1 MSTRTLPNPFR
12 HLPSTRAV
20 LPSLVQ
26 LMLRL
31 GLAGIF
37 WSSARTKVEGL
48 LTISDNTVYLFA
60 EEYRLP
66 LLSPELA
73 AHITT
78 YAEHLLPLLL
88 AAGLA
93 SRFAAL
99 GLFIMTLIIQLFVYP
114 DAFLSTHLGWMAL
127 ASAIILYGPGRFA
140 LDDVIGRMRKS

>member
-12 HLPSTRAV
+12 HLPSTRDV

-48 LTISDNTVYLFA
+48 LTVSDNTVYLFA

-127 ASAIILYGPGRFA
+127 ASAIILYGPGSFA